1 MKSIK
6 RNRKQH
12 EQQPQQNL
20 EIFNNLNKQIVR
32 RHGEPAAPLANQEY
46 ANCAKVL
53 AQFQVQSESKIWKW
67 IDS

>member
-6 RNRKQH
+6 RNRKQQ
-12 EQQPQQNL
+12 EQPQQNL

-53 AQFQVQSESKIWKW
+53 AQFQVQSESKIWKC